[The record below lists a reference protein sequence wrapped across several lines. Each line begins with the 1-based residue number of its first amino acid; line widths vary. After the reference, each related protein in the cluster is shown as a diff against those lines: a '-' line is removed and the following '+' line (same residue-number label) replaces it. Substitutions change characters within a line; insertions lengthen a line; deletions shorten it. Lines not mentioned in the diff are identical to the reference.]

1 MRSPPPLK
9 RPRTGNFRPGSDG
22 RSDNRSEAAAP
33 HPRAGRAPAH
43 HRRDRDEADPLEPGW
58 IWGVHASLAVLANP
72 ARKIE
77 RLVATRNAAARLGPL
92 PTGVEPQI
100 LDPDAIDGMLPH
112 GAVHQ
117 GLAVRARPLEAHTME
132 EACFPADD
140 RPVVVLDQVTDP
152 QNVGAVFRSAA
163 AFGARAILL
172 QDRKSPPLTGALA
185 KAAAGAIE
193 TVPHVRVVNLARALQ
208 ELEKRGYLTVG
219 LEGESDMDLAAAL
232 ADHRPVALALGAE
245 GKGLRDLV
253 AATCERRARIPIAPG
268 MESLNVSVAAAIAL
282 YEAKR
287 RG

>member
-1 MRSPPPLK
+1 MRSSPPLK
-9 RPRTGNFRPGSDG
+9 RSR
-22 RSDNRSEAAAP
+22 AP
-33 HPRAGRAPAH
+33 NSRAGSGPPG
-43 HRRDRDEADPLEPGW
+43 RRDRSEDETNEPGW
-58 IWGVHASLAVLANP
+58 IWGVHASLAALANP

-77 RLVATRNAAARLGPL
+77 RLLATRNAAARLPETL
-92 PTGVEPQI
+92 PAGVEPHI

-117 GLAVRARPLEAHTME
+117 GLAVRSRPLEPQTME

-140 RPVVVLDQVTDP
+140 RPVVILDQVTDP

-163 AFGARAILL
+163 AFGARAIIL

-185 KAAAGAIE
+185 KAAAGAVDTI
-193 TVPHVRVVNLARALQ
+193 PHVRVVNLARALA

-219 LEGESDMDLAAAL
+219 LSGEADTDLAQAL
-232 ADHRPVALALGAE
+232 DDHRPIALALGAE

-253 AATCERRARIPIAPG
+253 AATCERSARIPIAPD

-282 YEAKR
+282 YETR
-287 RG
+287 RRLSGPGKA